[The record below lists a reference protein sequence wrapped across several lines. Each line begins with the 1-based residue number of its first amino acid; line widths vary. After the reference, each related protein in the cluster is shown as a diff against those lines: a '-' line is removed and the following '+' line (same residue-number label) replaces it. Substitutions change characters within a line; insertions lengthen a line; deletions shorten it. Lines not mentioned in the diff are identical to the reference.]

1 MGYWSSISLKDQN
14 VTENS
19 LSQAGQDMVL
29 DPGLGFNLS
38 IRSQEGH
45 PISTLTTFGV
55 IRKGALQEPQ
65 INSIGLSSEPAI
77 TSVLQEGQGS
87 FSSLK
92 SVMVLS

>member
-1 MGYWSSISLKDQN
+1 M
-14 VTENS
+14 TENS
-19 LSQAGQDMVL
+19 LSQAGQAIVL
-29 DPGLGFNLS
+29 DPGLGFNLN

-65 INSIGLSSEPAI
+65 INSIGLSSEPAT

-87 FSSLK
+87 LSLK
-92 SVMVLS
+92 SVIVLS